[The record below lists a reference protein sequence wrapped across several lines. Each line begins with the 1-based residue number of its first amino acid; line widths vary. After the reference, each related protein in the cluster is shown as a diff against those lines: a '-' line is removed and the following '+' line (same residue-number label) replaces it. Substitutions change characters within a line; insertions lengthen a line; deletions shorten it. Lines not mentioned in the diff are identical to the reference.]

1 MRWLWALVGFLF
13 LTVGAVGL
21 VLPLWPT
28 TIFWIIAAFCLAESH
43 PSVRD
48 WIYARPGVGPII
60 QNFIE
65 DGTISRKSKRA
76 AIGGM
81 MIAGAI
87 GGWFLKD
94 TGRYC
99 LRCNPPGSQT
109 RDLNWFQLK
118 LLGDMVN
125 KGQASP
131 FASHRVRHT
140 FTDLLKG
147 TLRP

>member
-1 MRWLWALVGFLF
+1 MGLGKRSGGRGGCRRWRWARVGFLF

-65 DGTISRKSKRA
+65 DGMISRKSKTA

-87 GGWFLKD
+87 SAWFLQD
-94 TGRYC
+94 TLIG
-99 LRCNPPGSQT
+99 LSAMAVAILVGIAFVAT
-109 RDLNWFQLK
+109 RRE
-118 LLGDMVN
+118 V
-125 KGQASP
+125 
-131 FASHRVRHT
+131 
-140 FTDLLKG
+140 
-147 TLRP
+147 